1 MKNYFRLFTLSSINT
16 NTLNNLT
23 CPILLYF
30 TLCFT
35 AMLISVLSS
44 PTRDNNIIR
53 DLGVGFP
60 AGNTE
65 SSSCQLKWLFPRP
78 PPPSFF
84 GFSFPQQTKYT
95 PSFESEMHV
104 EGEIKARHVIE
115 EAVIKRIDKSR
126 YLRRWLARRS
136 ICFYEILYLNSATL
150 NFNDF

>member
-1 MKNYFRLFTLSSINT
+1 
-16 NTLNNLT
+16 
-23 CPILLYF
+23 
-30 TLCFT
+30 
-35 AMLISVLSS
+35 MLISVLSS
-44 PTRDNNIIR
+44 PTRDNGC
-53 DLGVGFP
+53 GVSRRKHGEFKLS
-60 AGNTE
+60 A
-65 SSSCQLKWLFPRP
+65 QVALP

-84 GFSFPQQTKYT
+84 GFSFPQQAKYT